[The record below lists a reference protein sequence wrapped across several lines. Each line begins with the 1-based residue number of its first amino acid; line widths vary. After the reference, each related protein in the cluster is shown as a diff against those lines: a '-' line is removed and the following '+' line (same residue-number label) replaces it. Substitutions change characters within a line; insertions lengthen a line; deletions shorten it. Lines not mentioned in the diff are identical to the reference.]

1 MARKRFAFPSHEGL
15 RHATEGPEPR
25 GVFVSEVLTEFAEP
39 VVDEDGGLAPMR
51 KPRARLGRMGC
62 GKDGLNSSR

>member
-15 RHATEGPEPR
+15 RHATGEPEPR

-39 VVDEDGGLAPMR
+39 VVDEDGIVYHAQAAGAVRPDGMW
-51 KPRARLGRMGC
+51 
-62 GKDGLNSSR
+62 KDGLNSSR